1 MSAKCRCDGDAAGAR
16 AFIALLIYATPVVL
30 ITHESLAADNNR
42 GAQLAATCA
51 ACHRL
56 DGRDNGIPSII
67 GLDEGK
73 LAGALQAFK
82 SGERS
87 IMHTVALSLSS
98 EEIAT
103 VVHYLAAQRKEIERP

>member
-1 MSAKCRCDGDAAGAR
+1 MSEKYRCDGTAPGAR
-16 AFIALLIYATPVVL
+16 VSIALLMCATPVFL
-30 ITHESLAADNNR
+30 ITYESLAADNAR

-56 DGRDNGIPSII
+56 DGRDKGIPSII
-67 GLDEGK
+67 GMDEGK
-73 LAGALQAFK
+73 LAGALQVFK

-87 IMHTVALSLSS
+87 IMRTVALSLSS

-103 VVHYLAAQRKEIERP
+103 VAHYLAALRKEPERP

>member
-1 MSAKCRCDGDAAGAR
+1 M
-16 AFIALLIYATPVVL
+16 
-30 ITHESLAADNNR
+30 AADNNR

-56 DGRDNGIPSII
+56 DGRDIGIPSII

-103 VVHYLAAQRKEIERP
+103 VVHYLAAQRKETERP